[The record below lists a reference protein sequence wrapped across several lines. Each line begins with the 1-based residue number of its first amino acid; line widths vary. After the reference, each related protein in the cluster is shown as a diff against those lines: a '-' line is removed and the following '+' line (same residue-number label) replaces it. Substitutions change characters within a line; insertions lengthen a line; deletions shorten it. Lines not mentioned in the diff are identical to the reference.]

1 MNMEGIFMKAYLQKN
16 MSGVVLALG
25 ELIVGA
31 LLLFRPV
38 AFTRGILIALGV
50 VLAAAGLVSVVRY
63 FRTNP
68 LQAAR
73 ERGLARGL
81 GLLAVGAFCA
91 LNSEWFIAAFPV
103 LTMLY
108 GVLLLFGGLY
118 KVQKAVDLL
127 RLHTGVALWAGISAA
142 STLLFA
148 VIILCNPFATLSA
161 LWIFIG
167 AILIGEAALDV
178 AAMLLGQA

>member
-1 MNMEGIFMKAYLQKN
+1 MKYLKKN
-16 MSGVVLALG
+16 APSVAMALG

-38 AFTRGILIALGV
+38 AFTRGILIVLGV
-50 VLAAAGLVSVVRY
+50 VLAAMGLVSVYRY

-68 LQAAR
+68 LEAAR
-73 ERGLARGL
+73 NQGLARGL
-81 GLLAVGAFCA
+81 GLLVIGGFCA
-91 LNSEWFIAAFPV
+91 LNSEWFIAMFPV
-103 LTMLY
+103 LTVLY

-118 KVQKAVDLL
+118 KVQKAVDLH
-127 RLHTGVALWAGISAA
+127 RLGTGVALWAGISAA

-148 VIILCNPFATLSA
+148 VIILCNPFATISA
-161 LWIFIG
+161 LWVFIG

-178 AAMLLGQA
+178 AAMILVRT